1 MNKNLKEYPPEIQHI
16 VKTLKNSFSI
26 GEFYSSRFY
35 AADDIKIAEVLLKS
49 YNNSNKCSCW
59 KCQGLKEDPYGE

>member
-1 MNKNLKEYPPEIQHI
+1 MNKTLKEYPSEIQHI

-35 AADDIKIAEVLLKS
+35 AADDIKIAEALLKS
-49 YNNSNKCSCW
+49 YNSSNKCSCW